1 MLCGPG
7 QSEVVDD
14 LSEDELEEV
23 WDMQGKY
30 ESVNLWGGP
39 FLAFVDTLVYS
50 VVESVPTEVH
60 GILGFVNERLEFW
73 GSAEG
78 ELASH
83 VCTLCRGTRCLYRGT
98 PPCVPRH
105 IFCTTSCYSTPYLTH
120 GTKNAPRY
128 TLCHSTML
136 YRGMLCATSTLVPRR
151 PTCVPWNTIITPWV
165 IMCHGTIC
173 AMGVLMMSHGN
184 I

>member
-1 MLCGPG
+1 MTDLYYEPDDQGTAEKSGLVLCGPG

-78 ELASH
+78 ELAFRKAFAKFEWQGKKP
-83 VCTLCRGTRCLYRGT
+83 VIEAGQEQAKRGRDKDDGAEE
-98 PPCVPRH
+98 
-105 IFCTTSCYSTPYLTH
+105 
-120 GTKNAPRY
+120 GNTKRAKDAERDE
-128 TLCHSTML
+128 
-136 YRGMLCATSTLVPRR
+136 G
-151 PTCVPWNTIITPWV
+151 
-165 IMCHGTIC
+165 
-173 AMGVLMMSHGN
+173 
-184 I
+184 